1 MLITDS
7 INYINVV
14 RLNRVEQIHSFES
27 KLTLFRGSE
36 AGLNHSHNHGV
47 APPFIIDFKLHWWTR
62 SKQNEIL
69 DTALF
74 NKT

>member
-1 MLITDS
+1 MLITDRIS
-7 INYINVV
+7 DINVV
-14 RLNRVEQIHSFES
+14 RLKRVEQIHSFES

-36 AGLNHSHNHGV
+36 AGLNHSHNRGV
-47 APPFIIDFKLHWWTR
+47 APPFIIDFKLHCWTR
-62 SKQNEIL
+62 SKHNEKL